1 MADPRHLRRIK
12 LIQNLFAYSFLAKDN
27 QPNDEEKME
36 MLLDHLP
43 EIDALIHEHAPKY
56 PIERIARMDLA
67 ILRLSIY
74 ELVIVK
80 EEPPKVIIDEAVTLA
95 KEFGGERSYAFINA
109 VLGAIYK
116 NLPQQEEDGQQP
128 TDEKKEK
135 DVSSIKD
142 LVTPELTR
150 SKDIIEE

>member
-12 LIQNLFAYSFLAKDN
+12 LIQNLFAYSFLSKKDN
-27 QPNDEEKME
+27 LPNEEE
-36 MLLDHLP
+36 STETIVGHLP

-56 PIERIARMDLA
+56 PIARIARMDLA
-67 ILRLSIY
+67 ILRLAIY

-95 KEFGGERSYAFINA
+95 KEFCCERSYAFINA

-116 NLPQQEEDGQQP
+116 TLPQQEETGKE
-128 TDEKKEK
+128 EKPPVTEEK
-135 DVSSIKD
+135 Q
-142 LVTPELTR
+142 E
-150 SKDIIEE
+150 

>member
-12 LIQNLFAYSFLAKDN
+12 LIQNLFAYSFLAENN
-27 QPNDEEKME
+27 QPNEEE
-36 MLLDHLP
+36 SADIIITRLP

-67 ILRLSIY
+67 ILRLAIY
-74 ELVIVK
+74 ELVIAK

-95 KEFGGERSYAFINA
+95 KEFGGDRSYAFINA

-116 NLPQQEEDGQQP
+116 TIPQPEE
-128 TDEKKEK
+128 TEK
-135 DVSSIKD
+135 
-142 LVTPELTR
+142 TELTE
-150 SKDIIEE
+150 KPTTE

>member
-12 LIQNLFAYSFLAKDN
+12 LIQNLFAYSFLTENN
-27 QPNDEEKME
+27 QPNEDESADAIIKR
-36 MLLDHLP
+36 LP

-67 ILRLSIY
+67 ILRLAIY
-74 ELVIVK
+74 ELVIVQ

-116 NLPQQEEDGQQP
+116 TLPQPPEEESKD
-128 TDEKKEK
+128 TEKEK
-135 DVSSIKD
+135 TEKTDHPEAE
-142 LVTPELTR
+142 VT
-150 SKDIIEE
+150 EEKEE